1 MADQER
7 DEKET
12 AGQSGQQETGTHPQT
27 GDPGRTPGS
36 AEGDEETLDE
46 SLNQK
51 S

>member
-7 DEKET
+7 DDKE
-12 AGQSGQQETGTHPQT
+12 AHRQSGRQGTGTKPQT

-36 AEGDEETLDE
+36 AEGDEEIVDE